1 MNIEKINI
9 SGNEY
14 DIKDAKAQSM
24 ITDEF
29 SDAQSYTAGDYCIYE
44 NALYKFTSDKEA
56 GAWDSGKVTATN
68 IDTEL
73 SGLNSRGT
81 LTALYTSPKEI
92 TSPADHITLSGS
104 ISNFRQL
111 IFLFGY
117 TSTEDASTPIEIP
130 TELFRAGYAASY
142 SFTDGESSCWGRA
155 SFVDDNTIFLL
166 GSRNGYIPYLLAVY
180 GVS

>member
-1 MNIEKINI
+1 MIENTAVYFPYIN
-9 SGNEY
+9 
-14 DIKDAKAQSM
+14 A
-24 ITDEF
+24 
-29 SDAQSYTAGDYCIYE
+29 
-44 NALYKFTSDKEA
+44 
-56 GAWDSGKVTATN
+56 
-68 IDTEL
+68 
-73 SGLNSRGT
+73 LNSRGT